1 MTIGTLVYSNECPEV
16 KIRGNRIRL
25 SRAVINLI
33 NNAYHAVDKEKGKLS
48 LKVQRRGEWILISVL
63 DNGTGIKAEMMEHI
77 WELGYSGR
85 QSTGLGLAFTKQVV
99 ENHGGT
105 IEIESME
112 GEYTKAVIFL
122 KEERNDNG
130 KHKNDSG
137 H

>member
-1 MTIGTLVYSNECPEV
+1 
-16 KIRGNRIRL
+16 
-25 SRAVINLI
+25 
-33 NNAYHAVDKEKGKLS
+33 
-48 LKVQRRGEWILISVL
+48 
-63 DNGTGIKAEMMEHI
+63 MMEHI

-122 KEERNDNG
+122 KEERNDDG